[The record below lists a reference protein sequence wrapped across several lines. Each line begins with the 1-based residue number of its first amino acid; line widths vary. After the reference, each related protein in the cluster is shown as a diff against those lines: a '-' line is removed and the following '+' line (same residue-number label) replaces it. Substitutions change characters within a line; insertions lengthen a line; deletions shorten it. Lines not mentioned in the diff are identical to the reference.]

1 TQDHAQAARSPPQT
15 EYGRTGDATAA
26 SAAPPARERDRPRP
40 GDRLHQARR
49 RQLLNQERPSMTL
62 NRAVVVLTPVFAALA
77 GWLTEWV
84 AQHFPGTPNLDK
96 AQLTALFIAGATY
109 AAGQAAHWL
118 HGWQK
123 QEHRDDDLQLIAS

>member
-1 TQDHAQAARSPPQT
+1 MP
-15 EYGRTGDATAA
+15 
-26 SAAPPARERDRPRP
+26 
-40 GDRLHQARR
+40 
-49 RQLLNQERPSMTL
+49 L
-62 NRAVVVLTPVFAALA
+62 NRIVVLLTPVFAALA

-84 AQHFPGTPNLDK
+84 AQHFPGTPTLDK

-123 QEHRDDDLQLIAS
+123 NEARKRPADIDIGTPGAPPPSALDAPPPLNAKATPPPGEPS